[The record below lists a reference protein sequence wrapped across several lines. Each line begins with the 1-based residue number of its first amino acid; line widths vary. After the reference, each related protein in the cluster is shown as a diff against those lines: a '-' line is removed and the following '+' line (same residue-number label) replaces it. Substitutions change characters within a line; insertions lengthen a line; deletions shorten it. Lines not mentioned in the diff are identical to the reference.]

1 MTSWC
6 RTLAVVAVLVCLSV
20 PICPAQGTRE
30 DYQRAQQFLP
40 GNLRH
45 RVYIAEVIPHWI
57 AEKSRFWYRKA
68 GTKGTDFIL
77 VDRERNTS
85 GPAFDHARLA
95 VSLSKATKRDYQPT
109 ELPFDT
115 FDYAKDA
122 KSVSFQVEG
131 TPWTCQL
138 ENYECKRGPEPLAGQ
153 YEEASPNKEWV
164 AYVKE
169 HDLYLRY
176 AATGEIVRLTRDGEE
191 SWDYA
196 TPIPSL
202 RPMVAQG
209 TQDVKQR
216 PAVFW
221 SPDSS
226 KLVTYRMD
234 TRNAGRFTNLQFVPP
249 GQLRP
254 KAFSVVYPL
263 PGEVLPKADPVI
275 FDVQKGRRIDVKT
288 PSLEVQFQGGP
299 GFEWFPDNKTIYYEA
314 EERGEK
320 AIELRTVDSE
330 TGEQKVV
337 VREKSDHYV
346 DPGETFF
353 RFLHVSEEILWSSE
367 RDGWNHLYLYD
378 QKTGALKNQVTRGPW
393 VVRSIVAVDENWKF
407 PEAFQGKAKDGATD
421 LYGLIWRPSNFDA
434 TKKYPIIEMVYT
446 GPQAFFVPKTFGAAL
461 RGLQSVAELGFIVVM
476 VDGRGTT
483 GRSRAF
489 HEFSYRNLGG

>member
-1 MTSWC
+1 
-6 RTLAVVAVLVCLSV
+6 
-20 PICPAQGTRE
+20 
-30 DYQRAQQFLP
+30 
-40 GNLRH
+40 RH

-153 YEEASPNKEWV
+153 YEEASP
-164 AYVKE
+164 
-169 HDLYLRY
+169 
-176 AATGEIVRLTRDGEE
+176 
-191 SWDYA
+191 
-196 TPIPSL
+196 
-202 RPMVAQG
+202 
-209 TQDVKQR
+209 
-216 PAVFW
+216 
-221 SPDSS
+221 
-226 KLVTYRMD
+226 
-234 TRNAGRFTNLQFVPP
+234 
-249 GQLRP
+249 
-254 KAFSVVYPL
+254 
-263 PGEVLPKADPVI
+263 KADSVI

-346 DPGETFF
+346 DP
-353 RFLHVSEEILWSSE
+353 
-367 RDGWNHLYLYD
+367 
-378 QKTGALKNQVTRGPW
+378 
-393 VVRSIVAVDENWKF
+393 
-407 PEAFQGKAKDGATD
+407 
-421 LYGLIWRPSNFDA
+421 
-434 TKKYPIIEMVYT
+434 
-446 GPQAFFVPKTFGAAL
+446 
-461 RGLQSVAELGFIVVM
+461 
-476 VDGRGTT
+476 
-483 GRSRAF
+483 
-489 HEFSYRNLGG
+489 

>member
-1 MTSWC
+1 MGQCNFIFPKPANRERWEQEMTSWC

-40 GNLRH
+40 GNLQH

-164 AYVKE
+164 AYAKE

-176 AATGEIVRLTRDGEE
+176 AA
-191 SWDYA
+191 
-196 TPIPSL
+196 
-202 RPMVAQG
+202 
-209 TQDVKQR
+209 
-216 PAVFW
+216 
-221 SPDSS
+221 
-226 KLVTYRMD
+226 
-234 TRNAGRFTNLQFVPP
+234 
-249 GQLRP
+249 
-254 KAFSVVYPL
+254 
-263 PGEVLPKADPVI
+263 
-275 FDVQKGRRIDVKT
+275 
-288 PSLEVQFQGGP
+288 
-299 GFEWFPDNKTIYYEA
+299 
-314 EERGEK
+314 
-320 AIELRTVDSE
+320 
-330 TGEQKVV
+330 
-337 VREKSDHYV
+337 
-346 DPGETFF
+346 
-353 RFLHVSEEILWSSE
+353 
-367 RDGWNHLYLYD
+367 
-378 QKTGALKNQVTRGPW
+378 
-393 VVRSIVAVDENWKF
+393 
-407 PEAFQGKAKDGATD
+407 
-421 LYGLIWRPSNFDA
+421 
-434 TKKYPIIEMVYT
+434 
-446 GPQAFFVPKTFGAAL
+446 
-461 RGLQSVAELGFIVVM
+461 
-476 VDGRGTT
+476 
-483 GRSRAF
+483 
-489 HEFSYRNLGG
+489 